1 MHPRLYL
8 QVSLDGSCPEQHD
21 PYRGAGS
28 WQKTVDGI
36 HKLLDTGFRIRL
48 STTETPANTEFL
60 EDICDFRRSLGIS
73 DEDHI
78 IRPLAKRGFSDQGM
92 EVGKHNLI
100 PEMTLNAEG
109 VYWHPLST
117 DPDLLVST
125 DIFPLAEAVSKIQ
138 AEFEKISS
146 SQNGDM
152 EEFQ

>member
-1 MHPRLYL
+1 
-8 QVSLDGSCPEQHD
+8 
-21 PYRGAGS
+21 
-28 WQKTVDGI
+28 
-36 HKLLDTGFRIRL
+36 
-48 STTETPANTEFL
+48 
-60 EDICDFRRSLGIS
+60 
-73 DEDHI
+73 
-78 IRPLAKRGFSDQGM
+78 M